1 MDPQSD
7 VAERTP
13 ARLLAADDATAGPVF
28 VDLSGRRA
36 RLLRQAGV
44 VAGAAVIGYTAL
56 LGAGFSGGTAVAP
69 DTLAPGAAA
78 DRADRDAKDARRG
91 RPPTRKPSPGKPSA
105 RTPSAGAGADRHAG
119 GHADR
124 RTGAEAR

>member
-44 VAGAAVIGYTAL
+44 IAGAAVLGYTAL
-56 LGAGFSGGTAVAP
+56 LGAGFSGGTSVAP
-69 DTLAPGAAA
+69 DTLAPGPGAATDPA
-78 DRADRDAKDARRG
+78 DR
-91 RPPTRKPSPGKPSA
+91 
-105 RTPSAGAGADRHAG
+105 
-119 GHADR
+119 HADR
-124 RTGAEAR
+124 RTEAGAR